1 MSSNSEVKS
10 IGIIKDLAELPLGA
24 IISEDALAKI
34 FDRHQVSVKRAVE
47 RKELPPSVRLF
58 GEPVWTAG
66 TLIAHLE
73 KRLRV
78 AADEQTKLEKR
89 IGELTA

>member
-1 MSSNSEVKS
+1 METEVKS
-10 IGIIKDLAELPLGA
+10 IGVIKDLAELPHGA
-24 IISEDALAKI
+24 IISEEALAKM
-34 FDRHQVSVKRAVE
+34 FMRHQVSIKRAVE

-58 GEPVWTAG
+58 GEPIWTAG

-73 KRLRV
+73 KRLKT

-89 IGELTA
+89 IGNRTA